1 MSVGAG
7 SWGGN
12 VGGGIGI
19 GIPTQQKKAAGVAIW
34 VPPQP

>member
-7 SWGGN
+7 SWGSSSF
-12 VGGGIGI
+12 GGVGI

-34 VPPQP
+34 VPPTP